1 MENYMHQEDGRSMVT
16 IGVLD
21 LQGAVKEHVDKI
33 NELQG
38 ATALKVKNGA
48 DLEAI
53 DGLIIPGGES
63 TTIGKLLRDFNMLK
77 LLKKKIED
85 GLPVWGTC
93 AGMIILA
100 KSIVGSDYTHLGVM
114 GIEVRRN
121 GYGSQLDSFIANA
134 VIKDVSDEE
143 IPLVFIRAPYVER
156 VDEGVQVICSL
167 EDKIVACRQDNML
180 ATSFHPELTKNLT
193 MHKYF
198 YNMCIENLNKIG

>member
-85 GLPVWGTC
+85 GLPVWE
-93 AGMIILA
+93 
-100 KSIVGSDYTHLGVM
+100 H
-114 GIEVRRN
+114 
-121 GYGSQLDSFIANA
+121 
-134 VIKDVSDEE
+134 
-143 IPLVFIRAPYVER
+143 
-156 VDEGVQVICSL
+156 VQV
-167 EDKIVACRQDNML
+167 
-180 ATSFHPELTKNLT
+180 
-193 MHKYF
+193 
-198 YNMCIENLNKIG
+198 